1 MTNNNFSGILY
12 LTAWSDKGME
22 RDYQEDDYCVSSN
35 PGDPDSWNIPAG
47 PVSAG
52 EDGIIMAVADG
63 MGGLNAGEVA
73 SRTAIGAIRNYF
85 TFNRPSEL
93 LKNAGSH
100 TAVLEKCIMDA
111 HSCIVEHARKN
122 PDSEGMGTTLVIAWI
137 VGQHAYVAWC
147 GDSRCYLSRNG
158 VLRQISKDHSY
169 VQELVEGGKIT
180 QEDAFFHPNRNIIT
194 QSLGDESRP
203 PSPTCAFTDIKNG
216 DKLLLCSDGLN
227 SMLQDVEIESIL
239 EYSTGGT
246 ANRELVDAANR
257 AGGHDNI
264 TVIVAEIGE
273 RPAPHS
279 SVNKDTLV
287 PQFNR
292 KQAVQLKNPR
302 RLKIW
307 IPFVI
312 IFLVIILIGSALYWF
327 LNVSRSQNPDP
338 IINTVTEQKKS
349 SSNESEGTEN
359 NPSSNQNED
368 EENKVDSQQKENQK
382 KKERLKQKDN
392 FLANKCYGIQLT
404 FKAKKFSLESKMNK
418 FKKYFPS
425 PDYKLKIIRL
435 ANDSTNWYL
444 ILSFDTKETMSSFIK
459 ESDRTKSLCD
469 FFKDEEKIDISNYYP
484 TMNEYEQHIKREGSN
499 SGEIVY
505 ERKNIPNHNKLP
517 CN

>member
-1 MTNNNFSGILY
+1 
-12 LTAWSDKGME
+12 ME
-22 RDYQEDDYCVSSN
+22 RDYQEDDYCVSCN

-194 QSLGDESRP
+194 QSLGDESRL

-279 SVNKDTLV
+279 SVNIETRAPDIKKYHAAADMKTRRKSPFLKVVFVTALTLFILAGGAIIIKGWYNNELKNKSAEYKGKMNDSSNTRSIITDPNQSPVHPKYKPESAGVNKKGETSDTIPSKETKPNHTNKSGKDTAGVKVTLHDL
-287 PQFNR
+287 PFNGTGVKYYGLQYMSGK
-292 KQAVQLKNPR
+292 KQDQLSRELLKNYQTP
-302 RLKIW
+302 LEI
-307 IPFVI
+307 ITVPDNSSYLFVT
-312 IFLVIILIGSALYWF
+312 IFKG
-327 LNVSRSQNPDP
+327 
-338 IINTVTEQKKS
+338 
-349 SSNESEGTEN
+349 SNEEVKLQIKSFLKK
-359 NPSSNQNED
+359 
-368 EENKVDSQQKENQK
+368 NKTIICEM
-382 KKERLKQKDN
+382 DN
-392 FLANKCYGIQLT
+392 
-404 FKAKKFSLESKMNK
+404 M
-418 FKKYFPS
+418 
-425 PDYKLKIIRL
+425 YKLKLNNTKPIIVKL
-435 ANDSTNWYL
+435 EKDNKDYKKTNIYPL
-444 ILSFDTKETMSSFIK
+444 KEMIFP
-459 ESDRTKSLCD
+459 DYNC
-469 FFKDEEKIDISNYYP
+469 SN
-484 TMNEYEQHIKREGSN
+484 
-499 SGEIVY
+499 
-505 ERKNIPNHNKLP
+505 
-517 CN
+517 